1 MPLRPIDFLSTFF
14 LSLCIPFTTYAQHD
28 SLRISL
34 DELFARGAEQHLQLH
49 ADRLKEQMAEER
61 IRDARTARM
70 PDISIGLKGGVLGQ
84 PVVWQ
89 SGLNDPTRPDTP
101 DWQQNYTVDFPQP
114 LYQGGKIKY
123 SIRKA
128 GLEQDIA
135 RLQTA
140 TDRADIKLELLEQY
154 LNLFSLYK
162 QDRVLNRNI
171 EESERRLKDIW
182 RMKEEGIITNNEII
196 VTICYHSTEMIPD
209 FIDHTRRKGI
219 VVRNKFELILRLI
232 YSSAVWF
239 LKYLKQINNDVT
251 AAEKE
256 LEKSI
261 RNEDLLRLMKL
272 QKTLVYFNTSIR
284 GNEVMIGKLQSI
296 FQEKDYQNPDLV
308 EDVVIELKQAYNT
321 VNIYSDILTG
331 TMDAF
336 ASIISNNVNTIM
348 KRMTSISII
357 LMVPTLIASFYGMNV
372 DVHVDELPHAFS
384 LIILISIMLS
394 AMAFVIFKKIKW
406 F

>member
-34 DELFARGAEQHLQLH
+34 DELFARGAEQHLQLR

-89 SGLNDPTRPDTP
+89 NGLNDPTRPDTP
-101 DWQQNYTVDFPQP
+101 DWQQNYTVDFTQP

-171 EESERRLKDIW
+171 EESERRLKDIR
-182 RMKEEGIITNNEII
+182 RMKEEGIITNNDVLRSEMQLTNDRLA
-196 VTICYHSTEMIPD
+196 VTETRNNIRLVSQRLDILLGMDEKLLLIPD
-209 FIDHTRRKGI
+209 
-219 VVRNKFELILRLI
+219 
-232 YSSAVWF
+232 
-239 LKYLKQINNDVT
+239 T
-251 AAEKE
+251 AL
-256 LEKSI
+256 LE
-261 RNEDLLRLMKL
+261 
-272 QKTLVYFNTSIR
+272 QTF
-284 GNEVMIGKLQSI
+284 
-296 FQEKDYQNPDLV
+296 
-308 EDVVIELKQAYNT
+308 
-321 VNIYSDILTG
+321 
-331 TMDAF
+331 
-336 ASIISNNVNTIM
+336 
-348 KRMTSISII
+348 
-357 LMVPTLIASFYGMNV
+357 
-372 DVHVDELPHAFS
+372 
-384 LIILISIMLS
+384 
-394 AMAFVIFKKIKW
+394 
-406 F
+406 

>member
-101 DWQQNYTVDFPQP
+101 DWQQNYTVDFTQP

-123 SIRKA
+123 SIHKA

-171 EESERRLKDIW
+171 EESERRLKDIR
-182 RMKEEGIITNNEII
+182 RMKEEGIITNNDVLRSEMQLTNDRLA
-196 VTICYHSTEMIPD
+196 VTETRNNIRLVSQRLDILLGMDERLLLIPD
-209 FIDHTRRKGI
+209 TTLLEQTFQAGTYGEYVDR
-219 VVRNKFELILRLI
+219 
-232 YSSAVWF
+232 AF
-239 LKYLKQINNDVT
+239 L
-251 AAEKE
+251 
-256 LEKSI
+256 
-261 RNEDLLRLMKL
+261 
-272 QKTLVYFNTSIR
+272 
-284 GNEVMIGKLQSI
+284 
-296 FQEKDYQNPDLV
+296 
-308 EDVVIELKQAYNT
+308 
-321 VNIYSDILTG
+321 SD
-331 TMDAF
+331 
-336 ASIISNNVNTIM
+336 
-348 KRMTSISII
+348 
-357 LMVPTLIASFYGMNV
+357 P
-372 DVHVDELPHAFS
+372 
-384 LIILISIMLS
+384 
-394 AMAFVIFKKIKW
+394 AM
-406 F
+406 